1 MVNYRRLEET
11 QDDFSSAMARHSG
24 DETRVYKTVG
34 DEKLRISLYYPQD
47 YDPARRYPLL
57 VCVHGGGWASRKVF
71 PDQEEWA
78 GDYLG
83 FLARRYAERGCLC
96 ASIDYRLMRGDG
108 KTPGY
113 ELIDLYEDCADA
125 ADYLRAHADELG
137 IDRQRTAV
145 LGESAGGYLAA
156 ALVTLPIRDHSFFKT
171 AILANPITD
180 LFDPR
185 WGARVADESAHP
197 VLSALSGPEKRALL
211 SPVCHITEETC
222 PTLLLHG
229 ACDGVV
235 FPFHALKYH
244 DLLAACG
251 REARLELIENTGHA
265 FMLAEYVLEGGRSL
279 SALECGVRAIDEWL
293 AARGF

>member
-1 MVNYRRLEET
+1 MVNDRRLEET
-11 QDDFSSAMARHSG
+11 REDFSRDMARHSG

-34 DEKLRISLYYPQD
+34 DEKLRISLYYPRD
-47 YDPARRYPLL
+47 YDPARRYPLF
-57 VCVHGGGWASRKVF
+57 VFVHGGGWASRKVF
-71 PDQEEWA
+71 PDQAEWA

-108 KTPGY
+108 QQAGY

-125 ADYLRAHADELG
+125 VDYLRAHAEELG
-137 IDRQRTAV
+137 VDTQRTAV

-156 ALVTLPIRDHSFFKT
+156 TLVTLTIRDHSFFKT
-171 AILANPITD
+171 AILVNPITD

-185 WGARVADESAHP
+185 WGARVAEESAHP
-197 VLSALSGPEKRALL
+197 ALAELSEPEKRALL
-211 SPVCHITEETC
+211 SPVCHINEETC
-222 PTLLLHG
+222 PALLLHG

-251 REARLELIENTGHA
+251 REARLDLIENTNHA
-265 FMLAEYVLEGGRSL
+265 FLLGEYMQESGKPL

>member
-1 MVNYRRLEET
+1 MVHYRRLEET
-11 QDDFSSAMARHSG
+11 WEDFSAAMARHSG
-24 DETRVYKTVG
+24 DETRIYKTVG
-34 DEKLRISLYYPQD
+34 DEALRISLYYPPA
-47 YDPARRYPLL
+47 YEPARRYPLL
-57 VCVHGGGWASRKVF
+57 ALVHGGGWASRRVF
-71 PDQEEWA
+71 PDQAEWA

-96 ASIDYRLMRGDG
+96 ASIDYRLMRRDG
-108 KTPGY
+108 QQAGY

-125 ADYLRAHADELG
+125 ADYLSAHADMLG
-137 IDRQRTAV
+137 IDPQRTAV
-145 LGESAGGYLAA
+145 MGESAGGYLAA
-156 ALVTLPIRDHSFFKT
+156 ALVTLPLRDHSFFKT

-185 WGARVADESAHP
+185 WGARVAEESAHP
-197 VLSALSGPEKRALL
+197 VLAELSGPEKRALL
-211 SPVCHITEETC
+211 SPVCQITEETC

-229 ACDGVV
+229 ACDSVV

-251 REARLELIENTGHA
+251 REARLDLIENTGHA
-265 FMLAEYVLEGGRSL
+265 FMLGEYVQENGRSL
-279 SALECGVRAIDEWL
+279 SALECGVRAMDEWL

>member
-11 QDDFSSAMARHSG
+11 REDFSSAMARHSG

-34 DEKLRISLYYPQD
+34 GEKLRVSLYYPRD
-47 YDPARRYPLL
+47 YDTTRRYPLF
-57 VCVHGGGWASRKVF
+57 VFVHGGGWTSRKTF
-71 PDQEEWA
+71 SDQDEWA

-96 ASIDYRLMRGDG
+96 ASVDYRLMRGEG
-108 KTPGY
+108 QEASY

-125 ADYLRAHADELG
+125 VDYLRVHADELG
-137 IDRQRTAV
+137 IDAQRTAV

-171 AILANPITD
+171 AILVNPITD

-185 WGARVADESAHP
+185 WGARVAEESAHP
-197 VLSALSGPEKRALL
+197 VLAELSGPEKRALL
-211 SPVCHITEETC
+211 SPACHITEETC

-229 ACDGVV
+229 ARDGVV

-251 REARLELIENTGHA
+251 REARLELIEDTDHA
-265 FMLAEYVLEGGRSL
+265 FMLGEYMLENGKPL
-279 SALECGVRAIDEWL
+279 SALDCGVRAIDEWL

>member
-1 MVNYRRLEET
+1 MVNDRRLEET
-11 QDDFSSAMARHSG
+11 REDFSRDMARHSG
-24 DETRVYKTVG
+24 DETRVYKAVG
-34 DEKLRISLYYPQD
+34 GEKLRISLYYPQD
-47 YDPARRYPLL
+47 YDPARRYPLF
-57 VCVHGGGWASRKVF
+57 VFVHGGGWASRKVF
-71 PDQEEWA
+71 PDQAEWA

-83 FLARRYAERGCLC
+83 FLARRYAGRGCLC

-108 KTPGY
+108 QQAGY

-125 ADYLRAHADELG
+125 VDYLRAHADEMG
-137 IDRQRTAV
+137 VDKQRTAV

-156 ALVTLPIRDHSFFKT
+156 ALVTLPIRDYSFFKT
-171 AILANPITD
+171 AILVNPITD

-185 WGARVADESAHP
+185 WGARVAEESAHP
-197 VLSALSGPEKRALL
+197 VLAELSGPEKRALL
-211 SPVCHITEETC
+211 SPVCHITEENC
-222 PTLLLHG
+222 PALLLHG
-229 ACDGVV
+229 ACDSVV

-251 REARLELIENTGHA
+251 REARLDLIEDTSHA
-265 FMLAEYVLEGGRSL
+265 FLLGEYMQESGKPL

>member
-1 MVNYRRLEET
+1 MGGRL
-11 QDDFSSAMARHSG
+11 SRLSG
-24 DETRVYKTVG
+24 
-34 DEKLRISLYYPQD
+34 
-47 YDPARRYPLL
+47 
-57 VCVHGGGWASRKVF
+57 
-71 PDQEEWA
+71 
-78 GDYLG
+78 
-83 FLARRYAERGCLC
+83 
-96 ASIDYRLMRGDG
+96 
-108 KTPGY
+108 
-113 ELIDLYEDCADA
+113 
-125 ADYLRAHADELG
+125 
-137 IDRQRTAV
+137 
-145 LGESAGGYLAA
+145 A
-156 ALVTLPIRDHSFFKT
+156 ALVTLPIRDHSFFRT

-211 SPVCHITEETC
+211 SPVSHITEETC

-279 SALECGVRAIDEWL
+279 SALECGVRAIDDWL

>member
-1 MVNYRRLEET
+1 MVNYRRLGAARE
-11 QDDFSSAMARHSG
+11 DFSAAMARHSG
-24 DETRVYKTVG
+24 DETRVYKTVNG
-34 DEKLRISLYYPQD
+34 EPLRIALYYPPD

-57 VCVHGGGWASRKVF
+57 ALIHGGGWASRKTF
-71 PDQEEWA
+71 PDQDAWS

-96 ASIDYRLMRGDG
+96 ASVDYRLMCGDG
-108 KTPGY
+108 QQAGC

-125 ADYLRAHADELG
+125 ADYLRAHMDELRA
-137 IDRQRTAV
+137 DPQRTAV

-156 ALVTLPIRDHSFFKT
+156 ALVTLPLREHSFFRT
-171 AILANPITD
+171 AILINPITD

-185 WGARVADESAHP
+185 WGARVAEESAHTA
-197 VLSALSGPEKRALL
+197 LAGLSGPQKRALL
-211 SPVCHITEETC
+211 SPVCHITPETC
-222 PTLLLHG
+222 PALLLHG
-229 ACDGVV
+229 ARDGVV

-251 REARLELIENTGHA
+251 REARLELIEDTDHA
-265 FMLAEYVLEGGRSL
+265 FMLGEYMLENGKPL
-279 SALECGVRAIDEWL
+279 SALDCGVRAIDEWL